1 MPASR
6 RLTERREREIKQ
18 AEKLFADFTGHEVE
32 EHATV
37 EVPRMTTGL
46 AIGDVTGILYET
58 IRDGETENYIH
69 EFKKNSRPLLVASH
83 DGNQLALLG
92 GAYQFT
98 DRGIEDI

>member
-1 MPASR
+1 MPASQ
-6 RLTERREREIKQ
+6 RLTERRESEIEA
-18 AEKLFADFTGHEVE
+18 AEKLFQDFTGHDVE

-37 EVPRMTTGL
+37 RVPRMTTGL
-46 AIGDVTGILYET
+46 AVGDVTGILYET
-58 IRDGETENYIH
+58 VRDGKRENYIH
-69 EFKKNSRPLLVASH
+69 EFKRNSRPLLVASH

>member
-1 MPASR
+1 MPASK
-6 RLTERREREIKQ
+6 RLTERHRNEIEA
-18 AEKLFADFTGHEVE
+18 AEKLFSDFSGHGVS
-32 EHATV
+32 EHVTV
-37 EVPRMTTGL
+37 KVPRMTTGL

-58 IRDGETENYIH
+58 VRDGERENYIH